1 MTIVAVTLEPGQTFV
16 ENTLYGSQDLYRP
29 QAAIPPGEV
38 LREEILE
45 VLG

>member
-1 MTIVAVTLEPGQTFV
+1 MAVVAVTLEPSQTLV
-16 ENTLYGSQDLYRP
+16 ENTLYGSQDPYHP

-38 LREEILE
+38 LREETLE